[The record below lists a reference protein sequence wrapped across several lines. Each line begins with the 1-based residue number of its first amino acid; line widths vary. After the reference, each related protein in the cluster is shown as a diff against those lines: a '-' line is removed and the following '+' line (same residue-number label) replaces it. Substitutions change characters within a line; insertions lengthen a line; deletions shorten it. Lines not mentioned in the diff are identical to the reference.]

1 MDGLR
6 ELVSAGLA
14 KAYEFSPWRDALEL
28 DGMPPLDAV
37 EEDFKTYFYVKK
49 KGMNFHEA
57 DATWWPLD
65 DDGAVRPD
73 WKPPAR

>member
-1 MDGLR
+1 M
-6 ELVSAGLA
+6 VSAGLA